1 MSKFLKS
8 AQISKLN
15 SIASNTLK
23 DSILTLKYENN
34 SSRLLYS
41 QKVTVDSWHN
51 QCSFAILQKGN
62 QSRTSKKKKFIMT
75 LCCDLNHYWVLLI
88 MLWPRSCDEKGL
100 SSLPFLDPM
109 GNQWRKDDVVSS
121 FETVVYYDW
130 LTQHTRTLQLRLKYT
145 SGTFN
150 FNHYCLEH
158 VACLTFVSMWQYKN
172 VTKEVLL

>member
-1 MSKFLKS
+1 
-8 AQISKLN
+8 
-15 SIASNTLK
+15 
-23 DSILTLKYENN
+23 
-34 SSRLLYS
+34 
-41 QKVTVDSWHN
+41 
-51 QCSFAILQKGN
+51 
-62 QSRTSKKKKFIMT
+62 
-75 LCCDLNHYWVLLI
+75 
-88 MLWPRSCDEKGL
+88 MLWFE
-100 SSLPFLDPM
+100 SLLGSFDYVMAKVLWWEGFIVIAILDPM

-145 SGTFN
+145 RGTFN